1 MSIWKTISKSN
12 FIKFLKLAV
21 ANPAP
26 KKKEKKKVSGSG
38 VVRNKMAAAKLRK
51 KKDEE
56 WRKNTVWEKPKR
68 ARTVKGRYKGDD
80 KSTAD
85 VNEAWMG
92 GKAPKK
98 K

>member
-12 FIKFLKLAV
+12 FIKLLKWAV
-21 ANPAP
+21 AKPAP
-26 KKKEKKKVSGSG
+26 KKKEKKKVSG
-38 VVRNKMAAAKLRK
+38 VVRK
-51 KKDEE
+51 KKDKE
-56 WRKNTVWEKPKR
+56 WRKGTVWEKPKR
-68 ARTVKGRYKGDD
+68 ARTVKGHYKGDD

>member
-12 FIKFLKLAV
+12 FIKFLKWAV
-21 ANPAP
+21 AKPAP
-26 KKKEKKKVSGSG
+26 KKKEKKKVSG
-38 VVRNKMAAAKLRK
+38 VVRKE
-51 KKDEE
+51 KDEK

-68 ARTVKGRYKGDD
+68 ARTVKGHYKGDD

>member
-1 MSIWKTISKSN
+1 MSIWKKISNSN
-12 FIKFLKLAV
+12 FMKFLKWAV
-21 ANPAP
+21 AKPAP
-26 KKKEKKKVSGSG
+26 KKKEKKKVSG

-51 KKDEE
+51 KKGEE
-56 WRKNTVWEKPKR
+56 WRKDTVWVKPKR

-80 KSTAD
+80 KSTPD

>member
-1 MSIWKTISKSN
+1 MSIWKKISKSN
-12 FIKFLKLAV
+12 FIKFLKWAV
-21 ANPAP
+21 TKPAP
-26 KKKEKKKVSGSG
+26 KKKEKKKVSG
-38 VVRNKMAAAKLRK
+38 VVRKE
-51 KKDEE
+51 KDEK

-80 KSTAD
+80 KSTPD

>member
-1 MSIWKTISKSN
+1 MSIWKKISKSN
-12 FIKFLKLAV
+12 FIKFLKWAV
-21 ANPAP
+21 TKPAP
-26 KKKEKKKVSGSG
+26 KKKEKKKVSG
-38 VVRNKMAAAKLRK
+38 VVRK

-56 WRKNTVWEKPKR
+56 WRKDTVWEKPKR

-80 KSTAD
+80 KSTPD

>member
-1 MSIWKTISKSN
+1 MSIWKTVSNSN
-12 FIKFLKLAV
+12 FIKFLKWAV
-21 ANPAP
+21 AKPAP
-26 KKKEKKKVSGSG
+26 KKEEKKKVSG
-38 VVRNKMAAAKLRK
+38 VIRNKK
-51 KKDEE
+51 EE
-56 WRKNTVWEKPKR
+56 KWRKDTVWEKPKR

-80 KSTAD
+80 KSTPD

>member
-12 FIKFLKLAV
+12 FIKFLKWAV
-21 ANPAP
+21 AKPAP
-26 KKKEKKKVSGSG
+26 KKKEKKKVSG

-56 WRKNTVWEKPKR
+56 WRKDTVWEKPKR

>member
-12 FIKFLKLAV
+12 FIKFLKWAV

-26 KKKEKKKVSGSG
+26 KKKEKKKVSG
-38 VVRNKMAAAKLRK
+38 VVHK

-56 WRKNTVWEKPKR
+56 WRKDTVWEKPKR

>member
-1 MSIWKTISKSN
+1 MSIWKKISKSN
-12 FIKFLKLAV
+12 FIKFLKWAV
-21 ANPAP
+21 TKPAP
-26 KKKEKKKVSGSG
+26 KKKEKKKVSG
-38 VVRNKMAAAKLRK
+38 VVLK

-56 WRKNTVWEKPKR
+56 WRKDTVWEKPKR
-68 ARTVKGRYKGDD
+68 ARTAKGRYKGDD
-80 KSTAD
+80 KSTPD

>member
-21 ANPAP
+21 AKPAP
-26 KKKEKKKVSGSG
+26 KKKEKKKVSG

-56 WRKNTVWEKPKR
+56 WRKDTVWEKPKR
-68 ARTVKGRYKGDD
+68 ARTAKGRYKGDD
-80 KSTAD
+80 KSTPD

>member
-1 MSIWKTISKSN
+1 MSIWKTVSNSN
-12 FIKFLKLAV
+12 FIKFLKWAV
-21 ANPAP
+21 AKPAP
-26 KKKEKKKVSGSG
+26 KKKEKKKVSG
-38 VVRNKMAAAKLRK
+38 VVRKE
-51 KKDEE
+51 KDEK
-56 WRKNTVWEKPKR
+56 WRKDTVWEKPKR

-80 KSTAD
+80 KSTPD

>member
-12 FIKFLKLAV
+12 FIKFLKWAV
-21 ANPAP
+21 AKPAP
-26 KKKEKKKVSGSG
+26 KKKEKKKVSG
-38 VVRNKMAAAKLRK
+38 VVRKE
-51 KKDEE
+51 KDEK
-56 WRKNTVWEKPKR
+56 WRKGTVWEKPKR

-80 KSTAD
+80 KSTPD
-85 VNEAWMG
+85 MNEAWMG

>member
-12 FIKFLKLAV
+12 FIKFLKWAV
-21 ANPAP
+21 AKPAP
-26 KKKEKKKVSGSG
+26 KKKEKKKVSG
-38 VVRNKMAAAKLRK
+38 VVRK

-56 WRKNTVWEKPKR
+56 WRKGTVWEKPKR
-68 ARTVKGRYKGDD
+68 ARTVKGHYKGDD